1 MKPVSASKMDK
12 LMQDLDFIDQPL
24 APKRIRKQKTSDLE
38 LNLVLS
44 KKESCSEKSDSL
56 EDEEKRRR
64 KNKEQ
69 VQQLQK
75 EYVKNTN
82 WTRAFMKELAKM
94 TGLKAS
100 QVYKWNWDQKKKEAN
115 ERKMKSL
122 YYPNEIFQVVDQNGI
137 NISKP
142 VF

>member
-1 MKPVSASKMDK
+1 
-12 LMQDLDFIDQPL
+12 LD
-24 APKRIRKQKTSDLE
+24 
-38 LNLVLS
+38 
-44 KKESCSEKSDSL
+44 SCNEKSLSL